1 MRKRY
6 STAGLRY
13 PVTIE
18 TETADLVDRWFA
30 EITAVDL
37 LPLAAADARAWLARL
52 AAALVRAVSAEP
64 FRPEIGYDVGARL
77 VHGHVTSGEALG
89 RTVRLFGRHLAHH
102 TGGWARPADGPETS
116 PAGTVHPGT
125 AHPGA
130 ATATAAM
137 GLAGGAPA
145 ATGPAATTATAAKGL
160 AGRVPTGTATAAM
173 GNSGA
178 AAPGAGP
185 SGEGALLRRPPR
197 ADTLS
202 GRVSAASTER
212 VVDLLGELVR
222 GHTETLRERTRDGQA
237 AARRVDLGARARAE
251 RERRISQTR
260 LHAVLS
266 GTALGMLVADRTG
279 RIVEASDAALEI
291 LGLSGHTAPLA
302 WQLPEIVHPADREAV
317 RWLWR
322 EARRGRSRGECRILR
337 PDGTPTWVALTLST
351 TWPGVAGDW
360 FGVAMLEDITERR
373 RLQEELR
380 FHARHDP
387 LTGLANRAEFL
398 DRLQAVFRE
407 APPSARVGL
416 CYLDLDRFKMINE
429 GFGYEVGD
437 QLLAE
442 VARRLGGIAVAE
454 RTVARMGGDEFMILV
469 PDCGGLD
476 EMTGIARRVLD
487 TLREPAR
494 VDGRDLPATCSIG
507 VVEMAVADTSP
518 SDLVAAADAALT
530 WAKNGGKNR
539 WTAFDPDRGTRE
551 AARGLMSRSMRP
563 GLDRGEFSLAYQPII
578 DLRHGTVAGAE
589 ALLRWDHPRLGP
601 TRPGEFIA
609 LAEDSGFIVQL
620 GLWVLERACETAR
633 DWPAHMFISVNL
645 SARQLREPGL
655 VGAVEKVLDR
665 TGLPPRR
672 LQLELTETV
681 LMDSGGDQVT
691 ALHAL
696 NDLGVR
702 IVIDDFGTGW
712 SNFAYLSTM
721 PVRGLKLAGLFVE
734 KLGRGTEPGRDD
746 HLVEAIVEFARRLRL
761 SVTAEGV
768 EEPEQAAALRSFGA
782 DLGQGHLF
790 GEPVPADEFAATML
804 SRAFAAS

>member
-1 MRKRY
+1 M
-6 STAGLRY
+6 
-13 PVTIE
+13 TIE

-37 LPLAAADARAWLARL
+37 LPLAAADTRAWLAPL

-89 RTVRLFGRHLAHH
+89 RTVRLFGRHLAQH
-102 TGGWARPADGPETS
+102 TGGRPRPAGAP
-116 PAGTVHPGT
+116 TV
-125 AHPGA
+125 
-130 ATATAAM
+130 ATATATM
-137 GLAGGAPA
+137 GLAGRA
-145 ATGPAATTATAAKGL
+145 
-160 AGRVPTGTATAAM
+160 PTGTATAAM
-173 GNSGA
+173 ENTGPATPGT
-178 AAPGAGP
+178 APGTSP
-185 SGEGALLRRPPR
+185 SGEGALLRRATR
-197 ADTLS
+197 ADALA
-202 GRVSAASTER
+202 GRVPAASTER
-212 VVDLLGELVR
+212 IADLLGELVR

-251 RERRISQTR
+251 REWRISQTR

-291 LGLSGHTAPLA
+291 LGLTGHAAPLA
-302 WQLPEIVHPADREAV
+302 WPLPEIVHPADREVV

-322 EARRGRSRGECRILR
+322 EARRGRSGRSRGECRILR

-351 TWPGVAGDW
+351 TRPAAAGDW

-380 FHARHDP
+380 FHAQHDP

-398 DRLQAVFRE
+398 DRLRAVFRD

-442 VARRLGGIAVAE
+442 VARRLGAIAVAE

-487 TLREPAR
+487 TLREPVR

-518 SDLVAAADAALT
+518 SELVAAADASLT

-551 AARGLMSRSMRP
+551 AARGLMSRSMGP

-790 GEPVPADEFAATML
+790 GEPVPADEFAATIL
-804 SRAFAAS
+804 RRAFAAS